1 MIPMSRVMK
10 YFKARSCFSFNI
22 KGLALGT
29 TPQGPY
35 DIKAGGMTQIKF
47 KNVFED
53 THKFKI
59 FVDHEDF
66 YVKSALEQIK
76 SKKVIVSTL
85 SSNLFLLSNC

>member
-1 MIPMSRVMK
+1 MCHSNVTELLK
-10 YFKARSCFSFNI
+10 LGVLFSFNI
-22 KGLALGT
+22 KGTALGT
-29 TPQGPY
+29 TPQGPF

-66 YVKSALEQIK
+66 YVKYVLEQIK
-76 SKKVIVSTL
+76 PKKVTV
-85 SSNLFLLSNC
+85 